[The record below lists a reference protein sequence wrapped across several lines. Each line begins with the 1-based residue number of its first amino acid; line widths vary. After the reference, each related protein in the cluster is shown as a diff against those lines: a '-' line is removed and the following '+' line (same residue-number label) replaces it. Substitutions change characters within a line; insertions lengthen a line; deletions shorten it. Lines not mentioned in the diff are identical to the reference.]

1 MFNITNSYSKYL
13 VAFVAFTFTLIP
25 GVDFIVLK
33 LRIEINYLPYLLL
46 LLIITFFVGLI
57 FVWKNQKTTSL
68 NSIKKPKKKNHSTKE
83 TSTDQKKAKPSSSS
97 IGEYIDY
104 EDIE

>member
-1 MFNITNSYSKYL
+1 LHIKDNSLGILFKFL
-13 VAFVAFTFTLIP
+13 LFFLGGI
-25 GVDFIVLK
+25 
-33 LRIEINYLPYLLL
+33 YLLRL
-46 LLIITFFVGLI
+46 ISPFLFKLLISNL
-57 FVWKNQKTTSL
+57 
-68 NSIKKPKKKNHSTKE
+68 IKKSKKKNHSTKE

>member
-1 MFNITNSYSKYL
+1 
-13 VAFVAFTFTLIP
+13 LISP
-25 GVDFIVLK
+25 FLFK
-33 LRIEINYLPYLLL
+33 
-46 LLIITFFVGLI
+46 LLISNL
-57 FVWKNQKTTSL
+57 
-68 NSIKKPKKKNHSTKE
+68 IKKPKKKNHSTKE